1 LPVLAVSENV
11 TAAKKD
17 SVNNS
22 IVKPFNAQPPKA
34 KIEIG

>member
-1 LPVLAVSENV
+1 LPVPAASENV
-11 TAAKKD
+11 IAAKKD

-22 IVKPFNAQPPKA
+22 IVKLFNAQPPKA